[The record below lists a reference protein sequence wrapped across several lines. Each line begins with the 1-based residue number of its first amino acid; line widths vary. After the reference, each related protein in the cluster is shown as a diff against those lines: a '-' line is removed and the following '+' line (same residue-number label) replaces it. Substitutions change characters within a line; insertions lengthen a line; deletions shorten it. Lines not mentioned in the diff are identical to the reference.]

1 MDVADDFRNL
11 VWRAAIVQ
19 ATGEEWGIM
28 KLKEIIGD
36 AIIIWFGAM
45 SLVIFVSIL
54 IRGYAYLYE
63 NFRPLLILEISL
75 CPAIIWLGI
84 DRLKGDL

>member
-1 MDVADDFRNL
+1 
-11 VWRAAIVQ
+11 
-19 ATGEEWGIM
+19 M

-54 IRGYAYLYE
+54 IQGYTYIYE
-63 NFRPLLILEISL
+63 NFRPMLIFELAL

-84 DRLKGDL
+84 DRLRDDFKK